1 MKNIESPHWKQLED
15 EGLQPGRR
23 ENNFLLIVDPS
34 AKERQTTLE
43 VSMGTRTR
51 MELLPAAQG
60 EMTLFCRYPTG
71 STDELLSG
79 YVEEGHTYSVCYRAE
94 AEGYYEIWYTLR
106 EVSSNVVRFNIIE
119 KAEETANLKQGKAAS
134 APRMAFSMQAPS
146 IGLSTGGAK
155 DINNFSENIDHGY
168 LPLPTDVT
176 YEGLFYCYYFQIAK
190 AKECRKLFC
199 PSYSYAISRDPLTQ
213 EPQCYL
219 SVGLDSGITDFHRE
233 KINLVVVLDFSGS
246 MSSPFSQYY
255 YDRFGN
261 RLDTKEAEEKK
272 GSDSIKMNIA
282 NQAVVDLLPQ
292 LNGDDRFGL
301 VIFSDDA
308 FLIEPL
314 TSMADK
320 DLTKLTKRIMNIKAG
335 HGTNME
341 AGMQR
346 ATQLFQR
353 GQRTYPSQYEN
364 RIIFLTDAM
373 PNLGEVTK
381 GGLLKIL
388 DENAAQ
394 GIFTTFVG
402 IGVDFN
408 TELVDHILKIRGANY
423 YTVHSSNEF
432 RKRMNDEFDFMVTP
446 LVFNMQLMLSASGYK
461 IEKVYGSPDAEE
473 ATGEILKVSTLF
485 PSQKEAEE
493 IKGGV
498 ILIKLKK
505 LHSEGSL
512 KLRVNYIDRNG
523 VEESDETSVVPH
535 ETESDFYQNAGI
547 RKAILLSRYAD
558 LLKNWIADERAALQR
573 GQKKLSTPKRGV
585 VLPVKPKE
593 WERHSMPLHVTGHY
607 RELFKKFSAYFQE
620 EMKAIGD
627 DNLHREQLVLEKL
640 VKCK

>member
-1 MKNIESPHWKQLED
+1 MKNIESSPWNQLED
-15 EGLQPGRR
+15 EGLQPGKR

-34 AKERQTTLE
+34 AKEKQTILE

-51 MELLPAAQG
+51 MELLPATEG

-71 STDELLSG
+71 STDQLLSG
-79 YVEEGHTYSVCYRAE
+79 HVEKGHTYSICYRAE
-94 AEGYYEIWYTLR
+94 AEGYYEIWYILNG
-106 EVSSNVVRFNIIE
+106 VSSNLVSFNAIE
-119 KAEETANLKQGKAAS
+119 KAEETANPKHGKSAS
-134 APRMAFSMQAPS
+134 SPRMTFSMPAPS

-155 DINNFSENIDHGY
+155 DINNFRENIDHGY

-176 YEGLFYCYYFQIAK
+176 YEGLFYCYYFQTAK
-190 AKECRKLFC
+190 ARACRKLFC
-199 PSYSYAISRDPLTQ
+199 PSYNYAISRDPITQ
-213 EPQCYL
+213 ETQCYL

-233 KINLVVVLDFSGS
+233 KLNLVVVLDFSGS
-246 MSSPFSQYY
+246 MSSPFSRYY

-261 RLDTKEAEEKK
+261 RLETKKAEEKK
-272 GSDSIKMNIA
+272 GSDNIKMDIA

-292 LNGDDRFGL
+292 LNGDDRFSL

-314 TSMADK
+314 TLMADK
-320 DLTKLTKRIMNIKAG
+320 DLKKLTERILNIKAS

-346 ATQLFQR
+346 ATQLLQSS
-353 GQRTYPSQYEN
+353 QRTDPSHYEN

-381 GGLLKIL
+381 EGLLKIL
-388 DENAAQ
+388 EDNAAQ
-394 GIFTTFVG
+394 GIFTTFIG

-408 TELVDHILKIRGANY
+408 TELVDHVLKIRGANY
-423 YTVHSSNEF
+423 YSVHSSSEF
-432 RKRMNDEFDFMVTP
+432 RKRINDEFDFMVTP
-446 LVFNMQLMLSASGYK
+446 LVFNMRLMLSASGYK

-485 PSQKEAEE
+485 PSQKEADE

-523 VEESDETSVVPH
+523 MEENDETSVVLH
-535 ETESDFYQNAGI
+535 ETKSNFYQNAGI

-585 VLPVKPKE
+585 ILTVEPQE
-593 WERHSMPLHVTGHY
+593 SERQSMPLHVTEHY
-607 RELFKKFSAYFQE
+607 RELFRKFSAYFQG
-620 EMKAIGD
+620 EMTAIGD
-627 DNLHREQLVLEKL
+627 DNLNQEHLVLEMLSKYE
-640 VKCK
+640 